1 MGSSYDLENRPND
14 GFNFVKSNIRS
25 IEFYKFWYSLQ
36 EVYPGYHD
44 QDVLNFIKALLLQ
57 HGIDGDGDGFG
68 EVEDKRVHK
77 EDREVDGGLEE
88 RTDLRARVLAA
99 VPSGVRGT
107 RGPIEHR
114 WNQHELGGDNAKESC
129 WDLNA
134 SPVSLLH
141 LGLGLILSAIK
152 GCYLAFATLAINETR
167 HQMFAISAK

>member
-1 MGSSYDLENRPND
+1 MGY
-14 GFNFVKSNIRS
+14 NFVFTDVDIMWFRDPFPQFHHDADFQIACDHFHGS

-44 QDVLNFIKALLLQ
+44 QDVLNFIKVDPFIIDIELEMRFLDTALLLQ

-114 WNQHELGGDNAKESC
+114 WNQHELGGHPPLA
-129 WDLNA
+129 LFLFIIIFF
-134 SPVSLLH
+134 SPFT
-141 LGLGLILSAIK
+141 K
-152 GCYLAFATLAINETR
+152 G
-167 HQMFAISAK
+167 